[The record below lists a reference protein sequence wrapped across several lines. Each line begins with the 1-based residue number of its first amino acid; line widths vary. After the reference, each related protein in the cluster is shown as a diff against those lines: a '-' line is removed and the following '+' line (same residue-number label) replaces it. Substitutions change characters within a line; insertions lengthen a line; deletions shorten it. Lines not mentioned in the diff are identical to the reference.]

1 MDVLDGVL
9 DRDHVGSAP
18 IVDLAQHGGQ
28 RGRLAAAGGA
38 GHDDQALVQ
47 VGDLLEDGGQAQPGK
62 GRDLVGDHA
71 EHRSATPI
79 VVQGVDPKTRNTRQ
93 VMREV
98 HVSPADEGIILL
110 LIEEG
115 QDHLV
120 HHLAGQRVDIQEAD
134 IALDAQGGSA
144 AHLQVQVRSP
154 HLDRLPKEL
163 FQGDHRVKP
172 SSGIPPAWRSP
183 ACRGPGPGPRWARP
197 TLR

>member
-1 MDVLDGVL
+1 
-9 DRDHVGSAP
+9 VGGTP

-28 RGRLAAAGGA
+28 RGRLAAAGGTS
-38 GHDDQALVQ
+38 HDDQALVQ
-47 VGDLLEDGGQAQPGK
+47 VGDLLEDGGQPQTRK
-62 GRDLVGDHA
+62 RRDLVGDHA
-71 EHRSATPI
+71 EDGPAAPI
-79 VVQGVDPKTRNTRQ
+79 VVQGVHPKARDTRQ
-93 VMREV
+93 VV
-98 HVSPADEGIILL
+98 GKIHVTSADEGIVLL
-110 LIEEG
+110 LVEEG

-120 HHLAGQRVDIQEAD
+120 HHLAGQRVDVQEAD

-183 ACRGPGPGPRWARP
+183 ACRGPGPGPRSARP
-197 TLR
+197 GPR